1 MATGMSWQ
9 QQQQHYSGAAASQPG
24 AGGGQPASVSH
35 WAAEYNQ
42 DLHLKMSKKIAQL
55 TKVIYALNTKNDEHE
70 VAIQTLKE
78 AHEEEIQKIL
88 IETREKILQYKSKIS
103 EEVEVR
109 KRIQSLEESLE
120 QHEKVKQQVL
130 AEFGA
135 YKQKVEEAQ
144 LRMETNHLQGVVV
157 MSREIQEMKKTFE
170 EKLQHFMQLEFQ
182 FKQHNEVTLEDL
194 QTMHKL
200 EIQELLRTHHN
211 QYDTLNKEKGKLEQ
225 VHQAELDALNNK
237 IEEFKLE
244 KVKLVDEFEAK
255 LRKAQAF
262 YEHELEALKQSQ
274 KLSSESLLLWKQKDT
289 ELKIE
294 FQTQEAALKKELGKL
309 QMDLKIAQEEAH
321 QLSSQCQQLQHAL
334 ERSKSH
340 MQILQKQ
347 LEESQQEASSAL
359 VKQNELE
366 DELINS
372 RDRIQQQCTDL
383 LLKSSHIGTLQATQ
397 MNHESTIR
405 ELELEQY
412 RLKEKI
418 SYLEEERNLLQN
430 KNQSLD
436 ERQCQQRLA
445 LEKYL
450 NEEKEMQQRNYEK
463 EILNLQRNHKDET
476 TTLKENS
483 RKNVAELSQKHQVAL
498 DSLHETNEKEQKKMQ
513 SEMDQKLEKERLQLE
528 EEKHQLRQQLENLRE
543 ELTAKLNT
551 ANQEVCRL
559 QDLVK
564 KSEQGLG
571 SAEGH
576 ISSLKDAQERLQKEL
591 DYSRAK
597 LRETSD
603 SLSSAQ
609 GELEHQRQEYEA
621 RLTTAKEEE
630 KLQLKKFEQ
639 DLEQKWKATLRQQ
652 HENLREEL
660 GKQHSEETR
669 SALAHLSHLK
679 EQDINADKVIWQK
692 KVEDLMNQISLLK
705 QNLEMQLSESQAS
718 LQKLQ
723 CQFNHERQRLTQ
735 QLQEMQE
742 EHKQRQMSVEDA
754 HQIAIRKLEESKE
767 RELTEMEEG
776 LYQQHMEELQ
786 SLKETHR
793 LNIETLQK
801 ETRQQLQNLKTEL
814 EEEGVALLASVRSE
828 LNYQHAIAIDQ
839 LSQGQ
844 QQELAGARK
853 ELDWTIDLHRLKEE
867 ELLERISKL
876 EEEAQRR
883 EHRIKEL
890 DEENLSV
897 HENLNTL
904 TKELEMKGKEVL
916 KIRSEANQQIRA
928 YEQDIHKKQE
938 KELKDLEAARMRE
951 MQSMLTEFDK
961 AQELL
966 KEKISVSEHMLEEA
980 EEKYRNREAR
990 PEDLQFINE
999 LKEMITE
1006 RDQLMKKLMDDKKF
1020 YQLEL
1025 VNRETNFNKVFN
1037 ANPNVGVINP
1047 LAKQKKKNDK
1057 IASRFVSAPNLSAV
1071 ESAGVGNGQQQNNRL
1086 EPIPNSPVHDV
1097 GFNSVKPLPQPIPP
1111 KETKRFLSPPQ
1122 TETPPEPVSPSDP
1135 QPQEWFA
1142 RYFTF

>member
-513 SEMDQKLEKERLQLE
+513 SVSR
-528 EEKHQLRQQLENLRE
+528 KHNVQNYMCINHCVRCI
-543 ELTAKLNT
+543 TKYG
-551 ANQEVCRL
+551 VCRL

-639 DLEQKWKATLRQQ
+639 DLEQKWKATLRYQ

-767 RELTEMEEG
+767 RELTASCNTV
-776 LYQQHMEELQ
+776 LQHMEELQ

-853 ELDWTIDLHRLKEE
+853 ELDWTIDLHRLK

-1111 KETKRFLSPPQ
+1111 KETKRFL
-1122 TETPPEPVSPSDP
+1122 
-1135 QPQEWFA
+1135 
-1142 RYFTF
+1142 R

>member
-1 MATGMSWQ
+1 ILT
-9 QQQQHYSGAAASQPG
+9 HIKVHTP
-24 AGGGQPASVSH
+24 VT
-35 WAAEYNQ
+35 
-42 DLHLKMSKKIAQL
+42 LKPVQL
-55 TKVIYALNTKNDEHE
+55 QGDPVIYALNTKNDEHE

-513 SEMDQKLEKERLQLE
+513 SVSRKHNKERLQLE

-639 DLEQKWKATLRQQ
+639 DLEQKWKATLRYQ

-767 RELTEMEEG
+767 RELTASCNTV
-776 LYQQHMEELQ
+776 LQHMEELQ

-853 ELDWTIDLHRLKEE
+853 ELDWTIDLHRLK

-1111 KETKRFLSPPQ
+1111 KETKRFL
-1122 TETPPEPVSPSDP
+1122 
-1135 QPQEWFA
+1135 
-1142 RYFTF
+1142 R